1 MTDRTSARRIPSTR
15 TVASTIGTV
24 WAQPILRW
32 AGSKRQLVPNL
43 LPLLPNRFGKY
54 YEPFAGSACLFFAIH
69 PSNAVLGDLNADL
82 IQAYE
87 MLVQHPR
94 KLARQARHIGASG
107 LDYYGIRAMNPQDL
121 DPMTRAARFI
131 YLNRNCF
138 NGLYRTNRLGAFNVP
153 LGTKT
158 GLMPAEDQFYR
169 CAFALRG
176 VQLRAVDYSKTI
188 ADAQSGDFV
197 YMDPPYKTARRNH
210 GEYGYGIFSEVDLVR
225 FAEDARRLDKVGAT
239 VLISYAVD
247 RRLVRLLAGW
257 NKITVKV
264 RRRVAGAPAHRTVAR
279 EMILTNLA

>member
-1 MTDRTSARRIPSTR
+1 MPRT
-15 TVASTIGTV
+15 GTNSGANAAV
-24 WAQPILRW
+24 WVQPILRW

-43 LPLLPNRFGKY
+43 LALLPIRFGKY

-69 PSNAVLGDLNADL
+69 PPKAVLGDLNADL

-87 MLVQHPR
+87 MLVRHPR
-94 KLARQARHIGASG
+94 KLARQARDIGTSG

-121 DPMTRAARFI
+121 DPITRAARFV

-158 GLMPAEDQFYR
+158 GSMPAEDQFYR

-176 VQLRAVDYSKTI
+176 VQLRALDYSNTI
-188 ADAQSGDFV
+188 ADAKSGDFV

-210 GEYGYGIFSEVDLVR
+210 GEYGYGVFSEVDLLR
-225 FAEDARRLDKVGAT
+225 FAEDARRLDKAGAT

-247 RRLVRLLAGW
+247 RRLVKLLAGW
-257 NKITVKV
+257 SKITVKV